1 DTFSMLGN
9 AQLVQGSWKEAEEC
23 FQGCLELTHRIGN
36 RDEKIFAGI
45 NLSLSLLEQGEFAQ
59 SVSFADT
66 ACEEAEATGSKYAL
80 GSALAIR
87 AFAAFQL
94 GRWGEAIDGLAAA
107 LDIARD
113 TSNRYLEL
121 FALVYRTEMLAQM
134 GRWGEALDAGMMAK
148 NLIQETQNR
157 EGELP
162 LLATMAEVY
171 SYFNEHELARTYLE
185 RAEKEAVERQMK
197 GVLARILKAK
207 AVWFGARGAWA
218 DAVREAHEALALAQ
232 ETGARYLE
240 GDAKWI
246 LGEAALAQG
255 RREKAW
261 QEYQGAQLLARTIE
275 SAGLELRALQGL
287 ARSDSRNGAIY
298 KRQYRE
304 RLTSLLSTLAPTEQE
319 IAGEAWEK
327 YLLFK
332 GGKQE
337 TPEELQ
343 EQVSQFIEQMTD
355 FSTNL
360 KEQVAEWASLKR
372 SHKHLEQLVQ
382 FSLSIHQ
389 LHDLDEVLNRVVDL
403 VVEIT
408 GSDRGF
414 LLMYQDG
421 QLQCHAMKNIRTD
434 NALEWGVSEAI
445 AKEVLLSEEPLCIY
459 DAMNDAR
466 FSQQESVQ
474 SLHLRT
480 VICVPLCIHEQTVGV
495 IYVDRQSVN
504 EQFSQADLDLLQSL
518 AAQAANAIENAM
530 LHTEWQ
536 DKSRK
541 LEMLNTLSR
550 TVSRTLVPQEVHELV
565 IKLTL
570 EVSDAER
577 GFLFM
582 LDEGHL
588 RCKAG
593 FDREGTPL
601 TQEGSPISQSILQKV
616 LSSHEPMIILDAM
629 TDEELQYQASIMAL
643 NLRTV
648 MCVPLTAKEETVGLI
663 YVDSQAV
670 RSFTQSDLDLLEAIA
685 SHASI
690 AVENASLYG
699 QLTERASEL
708 ETMVRAYEEATL
720 RASIDFLTGTYN
732 RRHFIDTFRRDFA
745 QSRRY
750 RRSLALMMID
760 LDHFKSFN
768 DTYGHPMGDR
778 ALQTVAQIIQQTVRA
793 EDVVARYGGEE
804 FIVGLPDTDLEG
816 ALIVAERIRAA
827 VAEYPIE
834 DARPVT
840 VSIGTALCQT
850 TDERIAELIERAD
863 QALYEAKK
871 LGRNQV
877 CVK

>member
-1 DTFSMLGN
+1 
-9 AQLVQGSWKEAEEC
+9 
-23 FQGCLELTHRIGN
+23 
-36 RDEKIFAGI
+36 
-45 NLSLSLLEQGEFAQ
+45 
-59 SVSFADT
+59 
-66 ACEEAEATGSKYAL
+66 
-80 GSALAIR
+80 
-87 AFAAFQL
+87 
-94 GRWGEAIDGLAAA
+94 
-107 LDIARD
+107 
-113 TSNRYLEL
+113 
-121 FALVYRTEMLAQM
+121 
-134 GRWGEALDAGMMAK
+134 
-148 NLIQETQNR
+148 
-157 EGELP
+157 
-162 LLATMAEVY
+162 
-171 SYFNEHELARTYLE
+171 
-185 RAEKEAVERQMK
+185 
-197 GVLARILKAK
+197 
-207 AVWFGARGAWA
+207 
-218 DAVREAHEALALAQ
+218 
-232 ETGARYLE
+232 
-240 GDAKWI
+240 
-246 LGEAALAQG
+246 
-255 RREKAW
+255 
-261 QEYQGAQLLARTIE
+261 
-275 SAGLELRALQGL
+275 
-287 ARSDSRNGAIY
+287 
-298 KRQYRE
+298 
-304 RLTSLLSTLAPTEQE
+304 
-319 IAGEAWEK
+319 
-327 YLLFK
+327 
-332 GGKQE
+332 
-337 TPEELQ
+337 
-343 EQVSQFIEQMTD
+343 
-355 FSTNL
+355 
-360 KEQVAEWASLKR
+360 
-372 SHKHLEQLVQ
+372 
-382 FSLSIHQ
+382 
-389 LHDLDEVLNRVVDL
+389 
-403 VVEIT
+403 
-408 GSDRGF
+408 
-414 LLMYQDG
+414 
-421 QLQCHAMKNIRTD
+421 
-434 NALEWGVSEAI
+434 
-445 AKEVLLSEEPLCIY
+445 
-459 DAMNDAR
+459 
-466 FSQQESVQ
+466 
-474 SLHLRT
+474 
-480 VICVPLCIHEQTVGV
+480 
-495 IYVDRQSVN
+495 
-504 EQFSQADLDLLQSL
+504 
-518 AAQAANAIENAM
+518 
-530 LHTEWQ
+530 
-536 DKSRK
+536 
-541 LEMLNTLSR
+541 MLNTLSR

-593 FDREGTPL
+593 FDREGNPL
-601 TQEGSPISQSILQKV
+601 TQEGSPLSQSILQKV
-616 LSSHEPMIILDAM
+616 LSTHEPMIILGAM

-648 MCVPLTAKEETVGLI
+648 RCVPLTAKEETVGLI

-816 ALIVAERIRAA
+816 ALIVAERIRSA

-834 DARPVT
+834 DARSVT

-871 LGRNQV
+871 RGRNQV